1 MGEKIKKGGQPYYSP
16 LQNNVA
22 LFFFLKWHKRRSIL
36 YPLNKCF
43 NRISFFNN
51 YFTLD
56 LLDMQFEFF
65 ERIML
70 SITQL

>member
-1 MGEKIKKGGQPYYSP
+1 
-16 LQNNVA
+16 
-22 LFFFLKWHKRRSIL
+22 LKWHKRRSIL